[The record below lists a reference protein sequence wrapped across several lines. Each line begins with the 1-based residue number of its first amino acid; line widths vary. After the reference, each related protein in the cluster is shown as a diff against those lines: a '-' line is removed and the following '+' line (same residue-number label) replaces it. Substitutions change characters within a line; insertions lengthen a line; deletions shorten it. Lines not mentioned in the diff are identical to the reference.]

1 MPNPLSAVGA
11 MVRRAD
17 PDRFLTALFA
27 PADRRE
33 ALFTLY
39 AFNNELARGRDAASN
54 PMLALIRLQWWRE
67 VVEGAAQAHEVA
79 TPLATLLAAGV
90 LDRAELEAVVD
101 AREAEAD
108 VIETLEEWRAML
120 LAGPGGLAAAAGRLL
135 GAPRSDALRQL
146 GAAYGAAGVLRSVT
160 ALASRGRC
168 LLPVAT
174 LAEHGLSP
182 EAVIADPAGLALR
195 PVLAALAQQAR
206 PWLATSRAVPR
217 QAIAAALPAVLAR
230 RDLRRLLRRLGD
242 ASPRGLGDRLAVAS
256 AALTG
261 RI

>member
-1 MPNPLSAVGA
+1 

-135 GAPRSDALRQL
+135 GAPAPSCCTRP
-146 GAAYGAAGVLRSVT
+146 
-160 ALASRGRC
+160 GR
-168 LLPVAT
+168 T
-174 LAEHGLSP
+174 
-182 EAVIADPAGLALR
+182 
-195 PVLAALAQQAR
+195 
-206 PWLATSRAVPR
+206 TSWP
-217 QAIAAALPAVLAR
+217 
-230 RDLRRLLRRLGD
+230 
-242 ASPRGLGDRLAVAS
+242 
-256 AALTG
+256 
-261 RI
+261 